1 MHKQAMRAEVAA
13 EIRAMF
19 NAPDRGVAEL
29 LLQEA
34 IRKYALSA
42 PRLSARMEENLTEGF
57 TVFDFPPEH
66 RRTIR
71 TTNSLER
78 MNNEIR
84 RRTRV
89 VGIFPNEASCLRL
102 VLVFLM
108 ETSEEWQI
116 SKHYC
121 AVK

>member
-42 PRLSARMEENLTEGF
+42 PRLSTWMEENPAEGF

-66 RRTIR
+66 QRMIC
-71 TTNSLER
+71 TTNSLEKI
-78 MNNEIR
+78 NKEIR
-84 RRTRV
+84 RRTKV
-89 VGIFPNEASCLRL
+89 VGRYL
-102 VLVFLM
+102 
-108 ETSEEWQI
+108 
-116 SKHYC
+116 SK
-121 AVK
+121 